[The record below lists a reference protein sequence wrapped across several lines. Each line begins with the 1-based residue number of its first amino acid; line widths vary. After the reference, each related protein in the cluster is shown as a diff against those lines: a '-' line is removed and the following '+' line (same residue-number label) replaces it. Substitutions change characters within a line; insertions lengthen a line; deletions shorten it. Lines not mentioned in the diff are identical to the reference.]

1 MGGGSDFFWIRVLEQ
16 ECCGPTLLRVKKRVK
31 AADDAE
37 DPSQAETQALV
48 AGQRRIPRPTPPA
61 ALRSVLELLA
71 SDPVVPFQ
79 HTLQYKKEFR
89 ALVQKIKEGSQNP
102 PYVIK
107 ILGNGALKEGLT
119 LALAQSHMHALQD
132 PRRQPTFCCKPRRSI
147 MHAGHSISTFFLCR
161 LRLQGKF
168 LSPRR
173 CTRRRLAGNGMS
185 YHRSWA
191 GLAL

>member
-1 MGGGSDFFWIRVLEQ
+1 MLEQ

-102 PYVIK
+102 PYVVK